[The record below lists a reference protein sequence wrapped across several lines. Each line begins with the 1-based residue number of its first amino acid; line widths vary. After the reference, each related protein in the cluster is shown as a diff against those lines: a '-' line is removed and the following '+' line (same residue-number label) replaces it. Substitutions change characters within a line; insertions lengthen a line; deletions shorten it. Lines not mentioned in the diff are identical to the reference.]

1 MTGNSLTADTNIF
14 IDLMKGD
21 ETVSQKLESC
31 NEVYISPVVL
41 AELYFGA
48 YRSAN
53 PEKHVSKIASAIQ
66 KSRLLKIDATTA
78 EIFVSIKLALFTNGT
93 PIPENDIWIA
103 ASAVQHQLPLYT
115 TDKHFAD
122 VAGLLLA

>member
-1 MTGNSLTADTNIF
+1 MTGNSLAAGTNIF

-41 AELYFGA
+41 AELYFDA

-78 EIFVSIKLALFTNGT
+78 EIFVTIKLALFTKGT

-103 ASAVQHQLPLYT
+103 ASAIQFQLPLYT

>member
-1 MTGNSLTADTNIF
+1 MTGNNLAADTNIF

-21 ETVSQKLESC
+21 RSVAEKLESC
-31 NEVYISPVVL
+31 NDVYISPVVL

-53 PEKHVSKIASAIQ
+53 PEKHLNKIASAIQ
-66 KSRLLKIDATTA
+66 KGKLLKIDAATA
-78 EIFVSIKLALFTNGT
+78 EIFVTIKLALFTKGS

-103 ASAVQHQLPLYT
+103 ASAVQYQLPFYT
-115 TDKHFAD
+115 SDKHFAEVD
-122 VAGLLLA
+122 GLILV

>member
-1 MTGNSLTADTNIF
+1 MTGSNIVADTNIF

-21 ETVSQKLESC
+21 ESIAQKLDSFD
-31 NEVYISPVVL
+31 EVYLSPIVL

-53 PEKHVSKIASAIQ
+53 PEKHLRKIAIAIQ
-66 KSRLLKIDATTA
+66 KGRLLTIDSTTS
-78 EIFVSIKLALFTNGT
+78 EFFVTIKLGLFAKGN

-103 ASAVQHQLPLYT
+103 ATAMQHQLPLYT
-115 TDKHFAD
+115 NDRHFKEIE
-122 VAGLLLA
+122 GSLLA